1 MGERS
6 SPWGTCE
13 RPRRGFYVRTLT
25 GLVRL
30 FGPDARSVGE
40 AQVEVELDNAS
51 TCAELRN
58 ELGAKYPSLK
68 GSLDHA
74 RFAVNGEFAEDS
86 RVIEASDEIALIGLV
101 SGG

>member
-1 MGERS
+1 M
-6 SPWGTCE
+6 T
-13 RPRRGFYVRTLT
+13 V
-25 GLVRL
+25 LVRL

-40 AQVEVELDNAS
+40 VQVEVELGDAS
-51 TCAELRN
+51 TCAALRD

-74 RFAVNGEFAEDS
+74 RFAINGEFAEDS
-86 RVIEASDEIALIGLV
+86 RVIEPGDEIALIGLV